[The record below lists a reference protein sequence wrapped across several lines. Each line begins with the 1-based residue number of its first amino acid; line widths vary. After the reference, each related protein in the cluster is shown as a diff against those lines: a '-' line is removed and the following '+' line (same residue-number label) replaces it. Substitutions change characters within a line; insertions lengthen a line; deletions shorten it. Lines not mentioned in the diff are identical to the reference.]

1 LIALSETMYF
11 PDTVMVSSIGNSYG
25 DIYEAQLEWAQASS
39 INSLD
44 KNGVPPYFESYIK
57 PFLHEDPKL

>member
-1 LIALSETMYF
+1 MIALSETMYF

-25 DIYEAQLEWAQASS
+25 DIYEAQLEWAQASR

-44 KNGVPPYFESYIK
+44 KNGVPPYFETYIK
-57 PFLHEDPKL
+57 PFLQEDPKL